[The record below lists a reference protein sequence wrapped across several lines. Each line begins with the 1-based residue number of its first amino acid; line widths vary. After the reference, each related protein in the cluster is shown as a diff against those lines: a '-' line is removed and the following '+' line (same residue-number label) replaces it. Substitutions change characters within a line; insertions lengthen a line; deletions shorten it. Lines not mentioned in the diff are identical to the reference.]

1 MNRSVAVETLREMGV
16 PEVFLNKPGVVE
28 RIYSDYA
35 AKPAGALKSADIQ
48 VESDRKFDYKG
59 TVDDKENNITFEIDD
74 NDGRIRVRYDDKE
87 IKLNEYGIEVLL
99 RSGEHAGFTNI
110 MERESGTIRHF
121 EGKDSDG
128 WYDET
133 IGTDNGSWS
142 IEQAVGTTI
151 ERNHQ
156 RGDKVNIGPTL
167 SVFDINADEM
177 TDFYPETAHWY
188 EAKRTQLIRTVENH
202 NQAKEAESSP
212 EATAEY
218 LRREVTRLQDENK
231 RLRSSN
237 EKLTNMLSVSLE
249 FAEDVKRSRVGN
261 MFFGRKLRKVER
273 SSNQAN
279 IHRAREGLEQ
289 IK

>member
-1 MNRSVAVETLREMGV
+1 MNRSVAVETLRSLGV

-28 RIYSDYA
+28 RIYGDYA
-35 AKPAGALKSADIQ
+35 AKHAAALKSASIQ
-48 VESDRKFDYKG
+48 VESDKKFLYDGPEKG
-59 TVDDKENNITFEIDD
+59 KEDTITFEIKDD
-74 NDGRIRVRYDDKE
+74 DRIHVSHGDIE
-87 IKLNEYGIEVLL
+87 IKLNEYGIEVSL
-99 RSGEHAGFTNI
+99 RGGESAGYTSI
-110 MERESGTIRHF
+110 MERESGTVRHF
-121 EGKDSDG
+121 EGRDSDG

-167 SVFDINADEM
+167 SVFDINADEI

-188 EAKRTQLIRTVENH
+188 EAKRTQLIRAVENH

-212 EATAEY
+212 EATVEY
-218 LRREVTRLQDENK
+218 LGREVTRLQDENK

-237 EKLTNMLSVSLE
+237 EKLTHMLGVTLE
-249 FAEDVKRSRVGN
+249 FADDVRRSPVGN
-261 MFFGRKLRKVER
+261 LFFGRKLRKVER

-279 IHRAREGLEQ
+279 IHKAREGLEQ